1 MITWIA
7 SYPKSG
13 NTWIKLFLKSYFNSS
28 NTNFSINPKIDDI
41 FSIETFP
48 IAKEFKNLDIKYEDF
63 AEIAK
68 NWINM
73 QSLINLNNK
82 PNYLK
87 THNAMCSINNYQFT
101 NDENTIGAIYVV
113 RDPRDI
119 AISYS
124 NFLNKEID
132 DTIEYILSDNC
143 FEQDFFE
150 NLLYKKSIM
159 GNWAYHYNSWK
170 NYKSKEIIIIK
181 YEDMITKTNE
191 TFLKILKY
199 LNKINNVEIN
209 QKKMM
214 DAINLTSFKNLRK
227 LEKNEGF
234 RENPSIKPFFRKGQI
249 GEWKEILNKNQ
260 IQKIEKKFTKEMEEL
275 DYL

>member
-48 IAKEFKNLDIKYEDF
+48 IPKEFKNLDIKYEDF

>member
-214 DAINLTSFKNLRK
+214 DAINLTSFKNLSK

-234 RENPSIKPFFRKGQI
+234 IENPSINPFFRKGQI